1 MNQRDS
7 KKAILPVP
15 IGSVELS
22 ADLATRLERN
32 ETPHRMECKSSK
44 RDVAWSKA
52 NLLKD
57 ATNHRLNLEDG
68 EI

>member
-1 MNQRDS
+1 M
-7 KKAILPVP
+7 
-15 IGSVELS
+15 ELS

-32 ETPHRMECKSSK
+32 ETPHRMECKASK